1 MLKFSKIRGRCLNNR
16 HLPLFFSNV
25 LHITKAVYDA
35 FGLQLVYNFSD
46 AILEFND
53 EERGIVKLKNPW
65 KNVIES

>member
-1 MLKFSKIRGRCLNNR
+1 MMPS
-16 HLPLFFSNV
+16 
-25 LHITKAVYDA
+25 
-35 FGLQLVYNFSD
+35 GLQLVYNFSE